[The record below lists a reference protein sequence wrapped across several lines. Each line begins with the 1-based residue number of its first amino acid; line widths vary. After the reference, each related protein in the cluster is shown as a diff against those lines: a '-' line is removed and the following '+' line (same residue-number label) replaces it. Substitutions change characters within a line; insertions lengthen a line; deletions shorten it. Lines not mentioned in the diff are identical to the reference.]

1 MTTTLMATADR
12 YIRPD
17 LTLSPYHHTASGATV
32 LVASREPDIR
42 GTFERGLQADRH
54 DLRFASTGYEALQ
67 EFQKQRPDLILLD
80 VELPGI
86 SSWEVCRYLLGKA
99 RVPVVFLAPAYR
111 EDDAIR
117 ALQLGA
123 VDYVTKAASPQ
134 VLLARARAALRR
146 NDVPLPAPAAEGYR
160 DEYLEINLA
169 AHEVLVEGKP
179 VQLTT
184 TEYNLLVYL
193 LKKAGQ
199 ICSKDQILKQIWGA
213 GYETCLHYVHLYIG
227 RLRKKIER
235 APSQPEYLISV
246 YGKGYCFRLSEVSA
260 H

>member
-67 EFQKQRPDLILLD
+67 EFQKHRPDLILLD

-86 SSWEVCRYLLGKA
+86 SSWEVCRYLLGKT

-117 ALQLGA
+117 ALHLGA
-123 VDYVTKAASPQ
+123 VDYVTKDASPQ
-134 VLLARARAALRR
+134 V
-146 NDVPLPAPAAEGYR
+146 
-160 DEYLEINLA
+160 
-169 AHEVLVEGKP
+169 
-179 VQLTT
+179 
-184 TEYNLLVYL
+184 
-193 LKKAGQ
+193 
-199 ICSKDQILKQIWGA
+199 
-213 GYETCLHYVHLYIG
+213 
-227 RLRKKIER
+227 
-235 APSQPEYLISV
+235 
-246 YGKGYCFRLSEVSA
+246 
-260 H
+260 

>member
-1 MTTTLMATADR
+1 MTTTLSPAMNDR
-12 YIRPD
+12 SREE
-17 LTLSPYHHTASGATV
+17 LMLSPRRHSANGAAVLIASSAPNV
-32 LVASREPDIR
+32 RC
-42 GTFERGLQADRH
+42 TFEKGLQPDTH
-54 DLRFASTGYEALQ
+54 ELLFASTGYEALQ
-67 EFQKQRPDLILLD
+67 AFQQRRPDLILLD

-99 RVPVVFLAPAYR
+99 RVPVVFLASTYR
-111 EDDAIR
+111 EDDVIR

-123 VDYVTKAASPQ
+123 VDYVTKATSPQ
-134 VLLARARAALRR
+134 VLLARTRAALRR
-146 NDVPLPAPAAEGYR
+146 NDVPLPVPATEGYK

-169 AHEVLVEGKP
+169 AHEVLVGGKP

-246 YGKGYCFRLSEVSA
+246 YGKGYCFRFNGASA